1 MDEPARAGGSVMTL
15 QLETESEAQALA
27 GLSRRRRIAF
37 ARNLGPWGLI
47 GFAIVALWV
56 AAAIFAPL
64 IAPYPPNDLVGPPSR
79 APGSGFLLG
88 TDDLGRD
95 VFSRLLWGARPVLIL
110 APLSVLI
117 AEAIG
122 AAIGLV
128 SGYLGGFVDEVLMR
142 VNDALI
148 SFPAIL
154 LYLLI
159 ITALGPSK
167 LNVVVAI
174 AAGSVPGIARIVRGV
189 VLDLRSRAFVSAAR
203 VRGERLWYVLLVE
216 LLPNARGPILVD
228 AMLRVGYATFA
239 IGTLGFLGLGAPPP
253 DPDWGGMVNQG
264 VRWLAVSS
272 WMTVVPAVALA
283 SLVVG
288 LNLAAD
294 AMQAGRR

>member
-1 MDEPARAGGSVMTL
+1 MTL